1 MEIICSWT
9 FLFFD
14 ISIIL
19 LILKLYNSFNF
30 ISETLSSSKMEL
42 RAAIALI
49 FAVFIIVTGVLAE
62 DESGRGEFI

>member
-1 MEIICSWT
+1 MEIICIWN
-9 FLFFD
+9 FFIF

-19 LILKLYNSFNF
+19 LISKVYFSFNI
-30 ISETLSSSKMEL
+30 ISESLSTFKMEL

-49 FAVFIIVTGVLAE
+49 FAVFIILTGVLAE